1 MAAIEEKEFIMRAR
15 NEIDPRYQWDFTPI
29 YQTDEAWEAELNEVA
44 AGIPKLAAFEGT
56 LKNSREAFKAGIDA
70 VMAVAQ
76 RVERVY
82 EYASLHRAADGG
94 EPAYQEMDGKATN
107 LYVQFSM
114 AVAFLEP
121 EILEIPEDTLQAF
134 LAPEEMKPYRH
145 FIDDITRSRE
155 HSLDKAREQML
166 ARLGDV
172 SQAPSDAYEML
183 TNVDMALPKVHDA
196 EGNEVPLSQGNFG
209 TFRESPVRAVREEA
223 FKTMF
228 GTYGK
233 FNNTFAAMYA
243 GSVKMDTFYSDVRGH
258 KSACE
263 RALFGTNVPV
273 SVYDS
278 LIEAVHESLPAMRA
292 SLELRKKALGI
303 ARRRMYDLYCPMVAD
318 VDFNIP
324 FEESKKLV
332 KAATLPLGEE
342 YQNLLDRAYAERW
355 MDVYENKG
363 KRSGAFSMGVFGVHP
378 YVLLNYTDTLDDVF
392 TVAHELGHSMHS
404 YFSDATQDYL
414 NHDYRIFVAE
424 VASTV
429 NEVLLTK
436 YLLKTETDKARRAYI
451 LNHFL
456 EGFRTTLFRQTLFA
470 EFERKAH
477 ELYQAGTPLT
487 GEVLNRVYRELC
499 ELYYAGA
506 EVPEEIQYEWSY
518 IPHFY
523 SAFYVYQYAT
533 GFSSAVSIADY
544 LTKTGDN
551 AGYLKFLSLGGSDY
565 AMNELKIG
573 GVDLTTPE
581 PVKAALNVFAESVQ
595 ELSALLDELNA

>member
-1 MAAIEEKEFIMRAR
+1 MKAR
-15 NEIDPRYQWDFTPI
+15 NEFDPKYQWDFTPI
-29 YQTDEAWEAELNEVA
+29 YPNDEAWEAELNAVMAE
-44 AGIPKLAAFEGT
+44 IPKLAAIEGT
-56 LKNSREAFKAGIDA
+56 LGNSREAFRSGINAMMA
-70 VMAVAQ
+70 VME

-94 EPAYQEMDGKATN
+94 DPKHQEMDGKATN

-114 AVAFLEP
+114 AVSFLEP
-121 EILEIPEDTLQAF
+121 EILEIPEETLKEF
-134 LAPEEMKPYRH
+134 LAPEEMKTYRH
-145 FIDDITRSRE
+145 FVDDITRSRA

-183 TNVDMALPKVHDA
+183 TNVDLVLPKVHD
-196 EGNEVPLSQGNFG
+196 ENGNEVQLSSGNFG
-209 TFRESPVRAVREEA
+209 MFRESPVRAVREEA
-223 FKTMF
+223 FKAMF

-243 GSVKMDTFYSDVRGH
+243 GNVKMDTFYSDVRGH

-263 RALFGTNVPV
+263 AALFGTNVPV

-278 LIEAVHESLPAMRA
+278 LIEAVHESLPTMRA
-292 SLELRKKALGI
+292 YLALRKKALKLEKLD
-303 ARRRMYDLYCPMVAD
+303 MFDLYCPMVAD
-318 VDFNIP
+318 VDFKIP
-324 FEESKKLV
+324 FEDSKALI

-342 YQNLLDRAYAERW
+342 YQKLLDRAFSERW

-404 YFSDATQDYL
+404 YFSDTTQDYL

-436 YLLKTETDKARRAYI
+436 YLLITETDKARRAYI

-456 EGFRTTLFRQTLFA
+456 EGFRTTVFRQTLFA

-477 ELYQAGTPLT
+477 DLYQAGTPLT
-487 GEVLNRVYRELC
+487 AQVLNETYRSLC

-506 EVPEEIQYEWSY
+506 DVPEEIQYEWSY

-523 SAFYVYQYAT
+523 TAFYVYQYAT
-533 GFSSAVSIADY
+533 GFSSAVSIANH
-544 LTKTGDN
+544 LVETGDN
-551 AGYLKFLSLGGSDY
+551 AGYLKFLTLGGSDY
-565 AMNELKIG
+565 AMNELKVG

-581 PVKAALNVFAESVQ
+581 PVKAAMQVFAESVK
-595 ELSALLDELNA
+595 ELSDLLDELNN